1 MLIRRV
7 TLLIYLLGIL
17 LLITSFTLDERIINT
32 DTVTDQITLPI
43 GGLK

>member
-1 MLIRRV
+1 MLIRV
-7 TLLIYLLGIL
+7 ILLVVLLDIL
-17 LLITSFTLDERIINT
+17 LLITSFTLDERSYIT